1 MEGLLDNRDDSK
13 AAKKAFKQAF
23 VSRDDAKV
31 KCFPLA
37 VVVVVVVVVVV
48 LSFFTPKEKRIVSHA
63 HTIVS

>member
-37 VVVVVVVVVVV
+37 VVVVVV